1 MARLDVS
8 HSKVRKRDI
17 VKELHRGSVD
27 PIGLLITLS
36 IYYKEAS
43 ALQTSRSVNRFTTF
57 AQCWPLD
64 KDCVKILLA
73 YESDT
78 LTDSVCVLFKCC
90 LY

>member
-8 HSKVRKRDI
+8 NSKVRKRDI
-17 VKELHRGSVD
+17 VKELHRGSVY

-64 KDCVKILLA
+64 KDCVKNFTSI
-73 YESDT
+73 
-78 LTDSVCVLFKCC
+78 
-90 LY
+90 